1 MQVPPQES
9 AATRLAQTGLGYR
22 KSLGASK
29 VLSSTATRGGILA
42 LIENWLGASR
52 PISVRVRLRTRLSEL
67 AHCHQSCTKLA
78 HSAFERSVCSHPIS
92 EGIPRLQTPRS
103 LC

>member
-1 MQVPPQES
+1 
-9 AATRLAQTGLGYR
+9 
-22 KSLGASK
+22 
-29 VLSSTATRGGILA
+29 
-42 LIENWLGASR
+42 
-52 PISVRVRLRTRLSEL
+52 VRLRTRLSEL

-78 HSAFERSVCSHPIS
+78 HCAFERSDCSHPIS